1 MTSLPPRASLEW
13 LRKTA
18 KDRLRTLRLTQLAA
32 TLADAQ
38 LVVAREH
45 GFRSWRALK
54 AHVDALGAAPA
65 AASGD
70 ADAPAPTP
78 PSTERD
84 TEVRQFFRLVA
95 TGTAD
100 DVRARLDADPT
111 LAHAV
116 GPHPFWGGRPQ
127 ALHVAIE
134 SDAGETFD
142 LLLARGAS
150 PDGENAPY
158 GDWSPLM
165 LAAQRGRPRMR
176 AALLARGARVGIV
189 EALML
194 GDDAR
199 LSALLAGGADAL
211 PARVPNGGSL
221 LVFARTPF
229 AVDRL
234 LALGVPAET
243 RDQWGTSPVEAFSRL
258 GEAGTALVA
267 MLIARGVAAP
277 PDVHARLGDLAA
289 LQAAVAQAPALV
301 QQDAVLMAAVD
312 GRRHD
317 VVSWLLAH
325 GGSANARAIAE
336 SRQTALHSAA
346 WNGDLR
352 MAKLLVEAG
361 ADVAARDEEH
371 DSTPR
376 GWAETSLEITRN
388 PAAGLVAAYLAAV
401 EG

>member
-1 MTSLPPRASLEW
+1 VTSLPPRASLEW

-18 KDRLRTLRLTQLAA
+18 KDRLRNLRLSQPAA
-32 TLADAQ
+32 KLADAQ
-38 LVVAREH
+38 LALAREH

-54 AHVDALGAAPA
+54 AHVDALGAAT
-65 AASGD
+65 
-70 ADAPAPTP
+70 ADPPAPP
-78 PSTERD
+78 APSPDRD
-84 TEVRQFFRLVA
+84 AEVRQFFRLAA
-95 TGTAD
+95 TGSVD
-100 DVRARLDADPT
+100 DVRARLDADPA

-127 ALHVAIE
+127 ALHVVIE
-134 SDAGETFD
+134 SDRGETFD
-142 LLLARGAS
+142 LLLSRGAS
-150 PDGENAPY
+150 VDGDNDAY

-165 LAAQRGRPRMR
+165 LAAQRGRTRMR
-176 AALLARGARVGIV
+176 AALLARGARVGV
-189 EALML
+189 AEALLL
-194 GDDAR
+194 GDDGR
-199 LSALLAGGADAL
+199 LSALLAAGADAL
-211 PARVPNGGSL
+211 PARVPNGGSP

-229 AVDRL
+229 AVERL

-289 LQAAVAQAPALV
+289 LQAAVAQAPAIV
-301 QQDAVLMAAVD
+301 QHGAVLIAAVD

-325 GGSANARAIAE
+325 GASANARAPAE
-336 SRQTALHSAA
+336 SKQTALHSAA
-346 WNGDLR
+346 WNGDLQ

-388 PAAGLVAAYLAAV
+388 PAAGLVAAYLASV
-401 EG
+401 GG